1 MIKDLTVAE
10 QINLSRC
17 ISVTRVVLST
27 SVTLLSGYLNIQTKP
42 KGVPLLNSSLETV
55 LYSTFPLLSQAD
67 LSTSPEATNTD
78 VLISILLHCLFA
90 HGHFASLTLNGEGP
104 RIQSR
109 FPGFK
114 AGSVQDGALCGGKE
128 QRCGYPPFTPQP
140 EHIPQDFSHS
150 FQRANGSE
158 TAVCAGY
165 SLVSHN
171 SRRLSDPCEQTV
183 VKIVL

>member
-1 MIKDLTVAE
+1 MHQRDSSCPLYFCHVPLWLPE
-10 QINLSRC
+10 HSNR
-17 ISVTRVVLST
+17 
-27 SVTLLSGYLNIQTKP
+27 P

-55 LYSTFPLLSQAD
+55 LCSTFPLLSQAD

-104 RIQSR
+104 RIQSC

-128 QRCGYPPFTPQP
+128 QQCGYPPFTPQP

-171 SRRLSDPCEQTV
+171 SRQLSDPCEQTV